1 MKSDSA
7 LDDLRKS
14 KSIHSTIVEFLDHL
28 LEERAGTAALCGVA
42 FAVAASIV
50 FAIFLP
56 VINRQS
62 KKASDGKN
70 NNDVQIATQQPGID
84 DSNDAYSENGTQ
96 STESGI
102 SSEPSLQTY
111 QPTLADYQAVQNQLY
126 SVGASASKFVVG
138 VTGVTDATDIFNNS
152 YETEGHIFF
161 FVSVQIGLQR

>member
-1 MKSDSA
+1 MEQFIREKIKDKPLNKKRLA
-7 LDDLRKS
+7 K
-14 KSIHSTIVEFLDHL
+14 K
-28 LEERAGTAALCGVA
+28 AGTAALCGVA

-70 NNDVQIATQQPGID
+70 NNDVQTATQQSGID
-84 DSNDAYSENGTQ
+84 DSSDAYSENGTQ
-96 STESGI
+96 STESGT
-102 SSEPSLQTY
+102 SSEPSSQIY

-126 SVGASASKFVVG
+126 RVGATATKFVVG

-152 YETEGHIFF
+152 YETEGQGVGVILKDNGKIYCPC
-161 FVSVQIGLQR
+161 SSSP

>member
-1 MKSDSA
+1 MEQFIREKIKDKPLNKKRLA
-7 LDDLRKS
+7 K
-14 KSIHSTIVEFLDHL
+14 K
-28 LEERAGTAALCGVA
+28 AGTAALCGVA

-70 NNDVQIATQQPGID
+70 NNDVQTATQQSGID
-84 DSNDAYSENGTQ
+84 DSSDAYSENGTQ
-96 STESGI
+96 STESGT

-126 SVGASASKFVVG
+126 RVGTSATKRS
-138 VTGVTDATDIFNNS
+138 
-152 YETEGHIFF
+152 
-161 FVSVQIGLQR
+161 

>member
-1 MKSDSA
+1 MEQFIREKIKDKPLNKKRLA
-7 LDDLRKS
+7 K
-14 KSIHSTIVEFLDHL
+14 K
-28 LEERAGTAALCGVA
+28 AGTAALCGVA

-96 STESGI
+96 STESGT
-102 SSEPSLQTY
+102 SSEPFF
-111 QPTLADYQAVQNQLY
+111 ADL
-126 SVGASASKFVVG
+126 SAYTRRLSG
-138 VTGVTDATDIFNNS
+138 SA
-152 YETEGHIFF
+152 EPA
-161 FVSVQIGLQR
+161 LQRGRFGLEICSRSHGCDRCH